1 MQYLVSVIDDKTGSA
16 TPDEMVAID
25 AFNDR
30 LAKTISAAAGGS
42 RCSPV
47 AVGELRRHPG
57 ERSGHIVPFCIQP
70 DSVPRVLSMAAWI
83 NGGLDR

>member
-1 MQYLVSVIDDKTGSA
+1 VIDDKTGSA

-25 AFNDR
+25 AFTDR

-47 AVGELRRHPG
+47 AVGELRRHQ
-57 ERSGHIVPFCIQP
+57 VCIQP
-70 DSVPRVLSMAAWI
+70 DSVPRVLSMAAWT
-83 NGGLDR
+83 GR